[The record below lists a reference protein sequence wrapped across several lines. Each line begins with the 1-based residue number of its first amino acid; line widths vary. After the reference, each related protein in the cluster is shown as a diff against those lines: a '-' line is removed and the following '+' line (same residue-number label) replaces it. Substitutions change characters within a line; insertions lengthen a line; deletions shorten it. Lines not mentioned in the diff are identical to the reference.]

1 MDREL
6 LLLVLAMILCGPA
19 LFACGW
25 WPSRD
30 ADDADAL
37 ALEARRWRRLWL
49 PLLPALVAV
58 GALTGWALVEPAS
71 AESMP
76 PLAVLVAAA
85 LAFVPVRALVRACR
99 SATARRPAP
108 AMTVGLWRPRI
119 VLSAALESAVDGE
132 VVDAVTAHEEA
143 HARHRD
149 PLRIWLGQLATD
161 LQWPWPQAR
170 RRLESWLESLELAR
184 DDEARRRGA
193 DGPDLAAGILAAAR
207 LCGDAPAAVAA
218 PLHRPTSSLSRRI
231 DRLLAPLAPE
241 AIPSSSWTWWLAVG
255 ALFVAAVLF
264 GLVRGES
271 LLRAVVALR

>member
-6 LLLVLAMILCGPA
+6 VLLVLAMILCGPA

-25 WPSRD
+25 WPAVED
-30 ADDADAL
+30 IGTDAL

-58 GALTGWALVEPAS
+58 GALSGWALMEPDN
-71 AESMP
+71 AEP
-76 PLAVLVAAA
+76 VPVGAVLLAAA
-85 LAFVPVRALVRACR
+85 LALVPARALVRACH
-99 SATARRPAP
+99 SAVARESAP
-108 AMTVGLWRPRI
+108 ATTIGLWRPRI
-119 VLSAALESAVDGE
+119 VLSAALTSTVDGE
-132 VVDAVTAHEEA
+132 VADAVTAHEEA

-170 RRLESWLESLELAR
+170 RRFESWLESLELAR

-193 DGPDLAAGILAAAR
+193 DGAALAAGILAAAR
-207 LCGDAPAAVAA
+207 LGGGAAAAVAA
-218 PLHRPTSSLSRRI
+218 RLHRPSLSLSRRI

-241 AIPSSSWTWWLAVG
+241 AATSSSWPLWLAVG
-255 ALFVAAVLF
+255 ALFSAAVLF

-271 LLRAVVALR
+271 LLRAVVAHH